1 MLKLTFKSFFKKKK
15 KERAQAE
22 GWNKANKLEGRS
34 TSNGLIGVQVDGKRG
49 VILEL
54 NCETDFV
61 AKNSKFMSLLNE
73 VVANN
78 LKAAKKLSS
87 PGGSEND
94 GILMKKLDKQV
105 IGEIDA
111 KDGKSLADLVALN
124 IGLIGENITPGKAE
138 HFVATSPD
146 IHLIGYTHPPGG
158 LHQGPLFY
166 GRYGVM
172 MVIEKKTDSKLFSGQ
187 SLDSIGR
194 QLCQHVV
201 GMNPSSVGDLS
212 NPDSWPAIKDE
223 EKEDR
228 SSNSEEDRQT
238 SEADFMGTTE
248 TEMIHQ
254 PFLLDTDRL
263 VRDVLLE
270 AGLDIKYFARYEVGQ

>member
-1 MLKLTFKSFFKKKK
+1 M
-15 KERAQAE
+15 
-22 GWNKANKLEGRS
+22 EGRS

-73 VVANN
+73 VVTHN
-78 LKAAKKLSS
+78 LTATKALSDMTES
-87 PGGSEND
+87 
-94 GILMKKLDKQV
+94 GIHMKKLDKQV
-105 IGEIDA
+105 IGEIEA
-111 KDGKSLADLVALN
+111 KDGKTVADLIALN
-124 IGLIGENITPGKAE
+124 IGLIGENIAPGKAE
-138 HFVATSPD
+138 HFAATSPD
-146 IHLIGYTHPPGG
+146 IYLIGYTHPPGG

-166 GRYGVM
+166 GRYGVL
-172 MVIEKKTDSKLFSGQ
+172 MVLEKKTNAKTFGGQ
-187 SLDSIGR
+187 SLESIGR

-201 GMNPSSVGDLS
+201 GMNPTSVGDLS
-212 NPDSWPAIKDE
+212 NPDSWPAMSDDDVPKENKNE
-223 EKEDR
+223 EE
-228 SSNSEEDRQT
+228 T
-238 SEADFMGTTE
+238 SEADFMGTSE

-270 AGLDIKYFARYEVGQ
+270 ANLDIKYFARYEVGQNQ

>member
-1 MLKLTFKSFFKKKK
+1 M
-15 KERAQAE
+15 
-22 GWNKANKLEGRS
+22 EGRS

-146 IHLIGYTHPPGG
+146 IHLIG
-158 LHQGPLFY
+158 
-166 GRYGVM
+166 
-172 MVIEKKTDSKLFSGQ
+172 
-187 SLDSIGR
+187 
-194 QLCQHVV
+194 
-201 GMNPSSVGDLS
+201 
-212 NPDSWPAIKDE
+212 
-223 EKEDR
+223 
-228 SSNSEEDRQT
+228 
-238 SEADFMGTTE
+238 
-248 TEMIHQ
+248 
-254 PFLLDTDRL
+254 
-263 VRDVLLE
+263 
-270 AGLDIKYFARYEVGQ
+270 